1 MIQSMSNLYN
11 VQRKYVSLSTNES
24 LKDASNLKTQKN
36 ERISCLIHNPLYR
49 EDIHT
54 HQWV

>member
-1 MIQSMSNLYN
+1 MSNLYN

-36 ERISCLIHNPLYR
+36 ERISCLMHNPLYR
-49 EDIHT
+49 EDIIT